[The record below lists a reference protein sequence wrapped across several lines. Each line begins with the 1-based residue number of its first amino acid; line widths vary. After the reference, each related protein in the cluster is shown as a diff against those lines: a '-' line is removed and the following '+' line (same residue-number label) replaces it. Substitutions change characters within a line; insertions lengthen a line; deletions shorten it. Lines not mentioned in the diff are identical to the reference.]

1 MDSRKIKRIV
11 NANSDIIKVVSG
23 TKEISEGNVIWSPSI
38 NALNLFNDA
47 SIIIGM
53 NLLTGR
59 IRLAN
64 ENIRKIRI
72 KFDIDKLISIKNDS
86 TASTFNINISDL
98 YNSRGFSMFT
108 TSTSGNSAVVSRPV
122 GKSQKTHSLS
132 AESMFVDEFAEYI
145 KISENEYLIYVK
157 KQKDQL
163 IDMEINFAV
172 FTGYDLQNFI
182 RLYNQCDFDIKL
194 YK

>member
-1 MDSRKIKRIV
+1 MDSRKTKRIV

-23 TKEISEGNVIWSPSI
+23 TKEISKGNVIWSPYI
-38 NALNLFNDA
+38 NALNLFND
-47 SIIIGM
+47 SNLFRDI

-59 IRLAN
+59 VRLSN
-64 ENIRKIRI
+64 ENIRKIRL
-72 KFDIDKLISIKNDS
+72 KFDMDKLIQIKNMS
-86 TASTFNINISDL
+86 TASTFNIGISDL
-98 YNSRGFSMFT
+98 YNPRGFSMFAT
-108 TSTSGNSAVVSRPV
+108 VISGDTAVVSKPI

-132 AESMFVDEFAEYI
+132 AENMFVDEFAEYI

-163 IDMEINFAV
+163 IEININFA
-172 FTGYDLQNFI
+172 LQKNQNFI